1 MKEYP
6 HIIIGGGIIGL
17 SVGWQLLRAGIPV
30 EIYEEYS
37 APRSGAGWNA
47 AGMLAPQ
54 AEAGYEEE
62 ALFNLCNQSLA
73 LYEKFLEELSEDV
86 QKVVVPKLYK
96 CGSLLVAVT
105 SDDIKT
111 LERQNNFRTSI
122 GYGGKML
129 RGSEA
134 REREPL
140 LSPKVKQA
148 LYLEHDAQI
157 NNRKLLEALLEAFIN
172 RGGILH
178 EHSHVDRIISRNGIA
193 EAIEIQGEQFQTS
206 GISVAAGALI
216 GKISGID
223 SVGIRPVKGQMI
235 SLKGDPL
242 SQLQHL
248 IRSPR
253 VYIAAKDDDR
263 LLIGA
268 SVEEQGI
275 SRSITAGP
283 IMELLHYAWEVIPLV
298 YELEISELQSGL
310 RPASRD
316 HCPIIGGS
324 DIEKLF
330 YATGHYRNGILL
342 APLTSYALRNEIV
355 YGKKM
360 ERFEEF
366 SPQRFTNK
374 TKIVEEIV

>member
-1 MKEYP
+1 VAEHP

-30 EIYEEYS
+30 EIYEESS

-73 LYEKFLEELSEDV
+73 LYEKYLDELSEDV
-86 QKVVVPKLYK
+86 RKVSVPILDR

-105 SDDIKT
+105 SDDIKI
-111 LERQNNFRTSI
+111 LERQNNFRASLGHAGI
-122 GYGGKML
+122 ML
-129 RGSEA
+129 RGNEV

-148 LYLEHDAQI
+148 LYLENDAQI
-157 NNRKLLEALLEAFIN
+157 DNRKLLEALLEAFIN

-178 EHSHVDRIISRNGIA
+178 EHSHIERIIIRNGVA
-193 EAIEIQGEQFQTS
+193 EGIEFSEEIRPASSIT
-206 GISVAAGALI
+206 IAAGALI
-216 GKISGID
+216 GKITGID
-223 SVGIRPVKGQMI
+223 SVGIRPVKGQMVA
-235 SLKGDPL
+235 LKSDP
-242 SQLQHL
+242 SNQLHYL

-253 VYIAAKDDDR
+253 VYIAEKDDGR
-263 LLIGA
+263 LLVGA

-283 IMELLHYAWEVIPLV
+283 IMELLHYAWEVLPLI
-298 YELEISELQSGL
+298 YELEIMELQSGL

-316 HCPIIGGS
+316 HCPIIGES

-342 APLTSYALRNEIV
+342 APFTSYAMRDEIIF
-355 YGKKM
+355 GKKYKDLK
-360 ERFEEF
+360 EF
-366 SPQRFTNK
+366 SPQRFMIK
-374 TKIVEEIV
+374 TIIVQ

>member
-1 MKEYP
+1 MSTKP

-30 EIYEEYS
+30 EIYEESS

-73 LYEKFLEELSEDV
+73 LYEKFLDELREDV
-86 QKVVVPKLYK
+86 QEIVVPKLNR
-96 CGSLLVAVT
+96 CGSLLVAIT

-111 LERQNNFRTSI
+111 LERQNDFRTSL
-122 GYGGKML
+122 GHGGKIL
-129 RGSEA
+129 RASEA

-157 NNRKLLEALLEAFIN
+157 NNRKLLEALFEAFIN

-178 EHSHVDRIISRNGIA
+178 GHSHVDRIIVRNGIA
-193 EAIEIQGEQFQTS
+193 EAIEIGESIHQSS
-206 GISVAAGALI
+206 GITVAAGALI

-223 SVGIRPVKGQMI
+223 SVGVRPVKGQMI
-235 SLKGDPL
+235 SLKSDSS

-253 VYIAAKDDDR
+253 VYLATKEDGR
-263 LLIGA
+263 LLVGA
-268 SVEEQGI
+268 SVEEQGT

-283 IMELLHYAWEVIPLV
+283 IMELLHYAWEAVPLV
-298 YELEISELQSGL
+298 YELEITELQSGL

-316 HCPIIGGS
+316 HCPIIGES

-330 YATGHYRNGILL
+330 YAAGHYRNGILL
-342 APLTSYALRNEIV
+342 APLTSYALRDEIIHE
-355 YGKKM
+355 KKM
-360 ERFEEF
+360 QEFGKF
-366 SPQRFTNK
+366 SPLRFMNM